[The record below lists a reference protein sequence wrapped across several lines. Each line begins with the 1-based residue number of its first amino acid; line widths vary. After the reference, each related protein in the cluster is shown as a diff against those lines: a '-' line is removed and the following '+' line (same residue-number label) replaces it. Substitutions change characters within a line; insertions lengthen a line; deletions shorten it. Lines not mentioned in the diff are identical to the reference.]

1 MGEEDAS
8 LILNTL
14 SEDTDWGSMRGP
26 LGFWRHETTGQQ
38 NVRLGDGDVQPP
50 LSQRQGGQR
59 GKRQSPSEKLEG
71 FLCDFPYATLAVF
84 GSFNILPLLNQIWK
98 AT

>member
-38 NVRLGDGDVQPP
+38 KVRLGDGDVQLS
-50 LSQRQGGQR
+50 LSQRQRGQR

-71 FLCDFPYATLAVF
+71 FLCDFPYATLGCFRVF
-84 GSFNILPLLNQIWK
+84 SHPSSS
-98 AT
+98 

>member
-14 SEDTDWGSMRGP
+14 SEGTDWGSMRGP
-26 LGFWRHETTGQQ
+26 LGFQRHETPGQQ
-38 NVRLGDGDVQPP
+38 KVRLGDGDVAPSV
-50 LSQRQGGQR
+50 SQRQRGQR

-71 FLCDFPYATLAVF
+71 FLCDFPYATLGFLRVF
-84 GSFNILPLLNQIWK
+84 SHPSSS
-98 AT
+98 